1 MCDNYINVYEV
12 VEMGKFVILII
23 CISNFLRF
31 KMFFIDNDIGYNF
44 CVLNYL

>member
-23 CISNFLRF
+23 CISNLFA
-31 KMFFIDNDIGYNF
+31 I
-44 CVLNYL
+44 